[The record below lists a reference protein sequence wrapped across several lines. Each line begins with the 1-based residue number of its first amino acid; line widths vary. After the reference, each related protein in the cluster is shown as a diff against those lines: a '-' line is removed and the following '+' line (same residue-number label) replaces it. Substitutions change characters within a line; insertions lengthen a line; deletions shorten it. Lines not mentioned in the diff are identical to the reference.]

1 MSENDDAKKHDAPDA
16 QPGPAAPQPRIKKMF
31 WPFPLVWLVPLLA
44 AVLAGYY
51 IYQHHQEN
59 GVELTITF
67 DDGAGLKPGET
78 AIALHGVPLGHVKT
92 VDLSDDHQHA
102 VAHVRLA
109 TSAEYLARAD
119 TLFWVVKPELSLQN
133 ISGLNTLVSGA
144 YIDCRP
150 GDGPICH
157 EFNGLAS
164 APVVSGDGLHIIV
177 SADSI
182 GPLAVDSAV
191 TYRGIQVGIV
201 KDIRLSA
208 RADAA
213 NITLF
218 IWDRYRTL
226 VRTNS
231 VFWMLKG
238 ADISGSI
245 FSGLKVQL
253 GSVQNLLTGGVA
265 FATPEHNYGLPAR
278 EATSFVLHDRPEDE
292 WLKWKA
298 QILLPPL
305 PTDAGEKKSAD
316 SDKQALPTLKH
327 E

>member
-1 MSENDDAKKHDAPDA
+1 
-16 QPGPAAPQPRIKKMF
+16 
-31 WPFPLVWLVPLLA
+31 VV
-44 AVLAGYY
+44 
-51 IYQHHQEN
+51 
-59 GVELTITF
+59 
-67 DDGAGLKPGET
+67 
-78 AIALHGVPLGHVKT
+78 
-92 VDLSDDHQHA
+92 
-102 VAHVRLA
+102 HVRLA
-109 TSAEYLARAD
+109 SSAEYLARAD

-157 EFNGLAS
+157 TFDGLKG
-164 APVVSGDGLHIIV
+164 APVIAGEGLHVIV

-182 GPLAVDSAV
+182 GAMMVDSPV

-208 RADAA
+208 QADAA

-238 ADISGSI
+238 ADISGSL
-245 FSGLKVQL
+245 FGGLKLQL
-253 GSVQNLLTGGVA
+253 GSVQSLLTGGVA
-265 FATPEHNYGLPAR
+265 FATPEQNFGPPAH
-278 EATSFVLHDRPEDE
+278 EATSFVLHDRPEDD

-298 QILLPPL
+298 KITLPAQAS
-305 PTDAGEKKSAD
+305 DAGETKTAD
-316 SDKQALPTLKH
+316 SDKSSLPTLKR